1 MRMQKEEKIVVI
13 LLLMAMSSLAI
24 AAWAFSPNE
33 SDLSEGAVSAKED
46 SQLSLE
52 GMVLEMN
59 PTKSGGH
66 LIIKLDSTTMPVFV
80 PRESGAADVQ
90 RRVNIGDRIKVR
102 GQAAEFGGKEELR
115 VSRAADVEVAGS

>member
-24 AAWAFSPNE
+24 AAWAFSPDE
-33 SDLSEGAVSAKED
+33 SDLSDGAVSAKED

-52 GMVLEMN
+52 GLVLEMN

-66 LIIKLDSTTMPVFV
+66 LIIKLDSTPMPVFV
-80 PRESGAADVQ
+80 PRESGAAEVQ
-90 RRVNIGDRIKVR
+90 NKVDIGDRIKVR
-102 GQAAEFGGKEELR
+102 GQVAEFGGKEELR
-115 VSRAADVEVAGS
+115 VGRAVDIEVK